1 MINVL
6 SPATKLSPEKYSM
19 KLRIENVT
27 AGAADLQLKKRRR
40 PSSWVCIINVS
51 ITLLEDYFVAI

>member
-27 AGAADLQLKKRRR
+27 AGAADLQLEKKA
-40 PSSWVCIINVS
+40 STS
-51 ITLLEDYFVAI
+51 E